1 MIMEYRF
8 TINDAIGSFDRKFK
22 DKFGNVTF
30 TTYDVSIL
38 VTKWLSSNIN
48 LGLIETIL
56 RTIIQDPPTDK
67 ELRGLVLQHFNHKKT
82 YSSFACVGAYYEINK
97 VIEYTTQSID
107 ISQEEA
113 KLLLESGITKV
124 NYRKNFIDFTTI
136 LNEKEIWEAVERFD
150 QR

>member
-30 TTYDVSIL
+30 TTYDVSKL

-82 YSSFACVGAYYEINK
+82 YSSFACVDAYYEINK
-97 VIEYTTQSID
+97 VIGYTTQSID

>member
-1 MIMEYRF
+1 M
-8 TINDAIGSFDRKFK
+8 
-22 DKFGNVTF
+22 
-30 TTYDVSIL
+30 
-38 VTKWLSSNIN
+38 
-48 LGLIETIL
+48 
-56 RTIIQDPPTDK
+56 
-67 ELRGLVLQHFNHKKT
+67 LQHFNHKKT
-82 YSSFACVGAYYEINK
+82 YSSFACVDAYYEINK

>member
-1 MIMEYRF
+1 MEYRF

-22 DKFGNVTF
+22 DKYGNVTF

>member
-22 DKFGNVTF
+22 DKYGNVTF
-30 TTYDVSIL
+30 TTYDVSKL
-38 VTKWLSSNIN
+38 TTEWLSGDIG

-56 RTIIQDPPTDK
+56 RTIIQDPPTNK
-67 ELRGLVLQHFNHKKT
+67 ELRGLVLQHFNSQKV
-82 YSSFACVGAYYEINK
+82 YSSFACVDAYYEISK

-107 ISQEEA
+107 ISQDEA

-124 NYRKNFIDFTTI
+124 NYRKNFIDFITT
-136 LNEKEIWEAVERFD
+136 LNEKEVWEAAERFD

>member
-67 ELRGLVLQHFNHKKT
+67 EL
-82 YSSFACVGAYYEINK
+82 
-97 VIEYTTQSID
+97 
-107 ISQEEA
+107 
-113 KLLLESGITKV
+113 
-124 NYRKNFIDFTTI
+124 
-136 LNEKEIWEAVERFD
+136 
-150 QR
+150 